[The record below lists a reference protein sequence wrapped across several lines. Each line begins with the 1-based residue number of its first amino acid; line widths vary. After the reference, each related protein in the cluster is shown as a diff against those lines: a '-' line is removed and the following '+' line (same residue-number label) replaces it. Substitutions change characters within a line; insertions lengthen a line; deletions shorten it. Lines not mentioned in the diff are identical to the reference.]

1 MITKIVSAKYP
12 SILAKIISKVCSL
25 FLPIHLIQNPKLPFK
40 NGGIRVQIGKKFQI
54 FIEGP
59 ITINQTSGGTMNK
72 NNSVSWSPI
81 P

>member
-1 MITKIVSAKYP
+1 MDTKIVSAKYP
-12 SILAKIISKVCSL
+12 ILLKIILKVCSL
-25 FLPIHLIQNPKLPFK
+25 LLPIHLIQNPNLPLKMGALGFKLA
-40 NGGIRVQIGKKFQI
+40 KKIQI
-54 FIEGP
+54 FIKGP